1 MNARIAVLIPCLNE
15 EKTIDKVVKDF
26 RCELPEAEIHV
37 FDNASTDATPRIAEE
52 AGAIVHRENRRGKG
66 CVVQTMFQTVDADIY
81 IMVDGDDTYP
91 AEAVHSLLADV
102 AAGEADMMVGSR
114 FLCPDSSFRPLNYA
128 GNQLF
133 LRVINAL
140 FGTRLTDVLSG
151 YRVMNRRFVKEL
163 PLFVPGFEI
172 EVEMTIKAL
181 ARGYRLQEKPARLR
195 DRPEGSCSKLRKFR
209 DGCRILW
216 TIFALMRDYK
226 PMTTFGALGGTL
238 IFLGLWMAMLL
249 GTGSV
254 AAVASGRLLTILSLT
269 LLLSGMLA
277 MAVGT
282 ILHILNRRIREIDH
296 LVHAARK
303 SLDPAPTALPSAL
316 KTDALGGHD
325 HGSKARSTILSE
337 PQAA

>member
-1 MNARIAVLIPCLNE
+1 MSARIAVLIPCLNE

-26 RCELPEAEIHV
+26 RCELPDAEIHV

-66 CVVQTMFQTVDADIY
+66 YVVQTMFETVDADIY

-91 AEAVHSLLADV
+91 AEAVHTLLADV
-102 AAGEADMMVGSR
+102 VAGDVDMAVGSR

-140 FGTRLTDVLSG
+140 FGASLTDVLSG
-151 YRVMNRRFVKEL
+151 YRVMSRRFVKEL

-181 ARGYRLQEKPARLR
+181 GRGYRLQEKPTRLR

-226 PMTTFGALGGTL
+226 PMTTFGALGGIAVL
-238 IFLGLWMAMLL
+238 LGLWMGMAAGEAHVVTALVSIGAAAFAAGTMLH
-249 GTGSV
+249 V
-254 AAVASGRLLTILSLT
+254 I
-269 LLLSGMLA
+269 
-277 MAVGT
+277 
-282 ILHILNRRIREIDH
+282 NRRIQEIDH
-296 LVHAARK
+296 LLRAARK
-303 SLDPAPTALPSAL
+303 SEGRTRAFPHPAQKANSAR
-316 KTDALGGHD
+316 GHD
-325 HGSKARSTILSE
+325 HGLKVRPTTISG